1 LRRARI
7 SRYFLGL
14 ELEYIY
20 MPAAS
25 PKRQPD
31 PAEAEH
37 HRTPKVGTLEATGLL
52 IIAVLVLVLTLI
64 RHWHNI
70 HWSLR

>member
-1 LRRARI
+1 
-7 SRYFLGL
+7 
-14 ELEYIY
+14 

-31 PAEAEH
+31 PVPAEH
-37 HRTPKVGTLEATGLL
+37 HRTPQVCTLEATGLL
-52 IIAVLVLVLTLI
+52 IIAVLVLVATLI